1 MNIPKDIPLV
11 LIPYPA
17 TTPFKGGLP
26 FFIERLIRHCANRG
40 LRIKRLLIPYWFEYG
55 VVWPGLKGGQLISR
69 GLGTV
74 WAHLC
79 RGIYVTI
86 FLWTHRL
93 IKGERAICFSTEPAL
108 LTFIGWPKQLCV
120 IGVYSDGPSSKEEA
134 VRTGVWRK
142 VGPQC
147 LGIRILMAVERRSC
161 MCATKIIADSPSG
174 WEKMVS
180 LLGIPWETGR
190 VIWLGI
196 DTGHAQ
202 GSEWDR
208 QSLRKRLGWPE
219 DTIVAIFTGQLYR
232 IKGLDILFEAMQ
244 RQPDD
249 RLRLIVLGTGV
260 LEKSLR
266 QACRSNPILGR
277 RIYLGG
283 FQRDVFQYLCGA
295 DIFVLPSRQE
305 GTSTSLLEAMSVGL
319 CAVGA
324 NVGGIYDVL
333 SAGN

>member
-1 MNIPKDIPLV
+1 
-11 LIPYPA
+11 
-17 TTPFKGGLP
+17 
-26 FFIERLIRHCANRG
+26 
-40 LRIKRLLIPYWFEYG
+40 
-55 VVWPGLKGGQLISR
+55 
-69 GLGTV
+69 
-74 WAHLC
+74 
-79 RGIYVTI
+79 
-86 FLWTHRL
+86 
-93 IKGERAICFSTEPAL
+93 
-108 LTFIGWPKQLCV
+108 
-120 IGVYSDGPSSKEEA
+120 
-134 VRTGVWRK
+134 
-142 VGPQC
+142 
-147 LGIRILMAVERRSC
+147 

-333 SAGN
+333 SAGKCGVLVPAEDPAALAKAMRDLTTDGKWREELGRRGREFVRTHCSTEQMTDRYLELFREIVPIQRRPTF